1 MKMKNRVFKGAI
13 GDLEA
18 WDNGKVTD
26 KFIQRYEKL
35 SKMEIGTIITGGILV
50 EINKDYNIPTMAK
63 MNISQNLKKW

>member
-35 SKMEIGTIITGGILV
+35 SKMEIG
-50 EINKDYNIPTMAK
+50 NRNYNYWR
-63 MNISQNLKKW
+63 NFGRN